1 MGEREIMKW
10 SIRAIALIMCGLAS
24 SGAYAFIY
32 EVKVLKKWDSER
44 KRYHYFIG
52 LSDFHDKQHDATPGQ
67 IEAIQQL
74 LRKMPRQETK
84 VIVEDLSTENHCGR
98 KSCGRFFLNSR
109 GGILGGLAQTC
120 KDHRLDVENVE
131 YRYCRVIAL
140 GPLLHN
146 LKADMSS
153 IPSLKGV
160 RVSDIM
166 QEIQSAADHI
176 KQYNDGSTLSKWYAQ
191 HLRDLAVHIERLKME
206 QYKNMSMAEYVA
218 KHTTHAN
225 RLKTLKYL
233 LTFDSDLLNVLMVH
247 YIQAAADK
255 ERVLAVAG
263 GTHIMHVVE
272 MLKKLGYKEI
282 YSSRPEYFREHN
294 LEKCLGSN
302 VTEGAF
308 CMRPHPVKNEVFKK
322 VANPAAL

>member
-1 MGEREIMKW
+1 MNGA
-10 SIRAIALIMCGLAS
+10 IRAMMLGICGLV
-24 SGAYAFIY
+24 SGGTHAFIY
-32 EVKVLKKWDSER
+32 EVKVLKKWDSAR

-52 LSDFHDKQHDATPGQ
+52 LSDFHDKQHNATPAQ
-67 IEAIQQL
+67 TEAIRQL
-74 LRKMPRQETK
+74 LRQMPRHETK
-84 VIVEDLSTENHCGR
+84 VIVEDLSTENNCGR

-146 LKADMSS
+146 LKADLSS

-166 QEIQSAADHI
+166 QEVQSTADHI
-176 KQYNDGSTLSKWYAQ
+176 KQYNDGSTLSKWYAE

-206 QYKNMSMAEYVA
+206 QYKNISMADYVSR
-218 KHTTHAN
+218 HTTHEN

-247 YIQAAADK
+247 YVQAAADK

-263 GTHIMHVVE
+263 GTHINHVVE
-272 MLKKLGYKEI
+272 MLKKLGYQEA
-282 YSSRPEYFREHN
+282 YSTKPEYFREHN

-302 VTEGAF
+302 ITDGAF
-308 CMRPHPVKNEVFKK
+308 CVRPHPVKGEVFKK
-322 VANPAAL
+322 IANPADL

>member
-1 MGEREIMKW
+1 MNGV
-10 SIRAIALIMCGLAS
+10 IRAMMLGICGLAS
-24 SGAYAFIY
+24 SSTYAFIY
-32 EVKVLKKWDSER
+32 EVKVLKKWDAAH

-52 LSDFHDKQHDATPGQ
+52 FSDFHDKQHNVTPVQ

-74 LRKMPRQETK
+74 LRQMPRQETK

-98 KSCGRFFLNSR
+98 KSCGRFFLNSS

-120 KDHRLDVENVE
+120 KAYRLDVENVE

-146 LKADMSS
+146 LKADVSS

-160 RVSDIM
+160 QVSDIM
-166 QEIQSAADHI
+166 QEVQSTADQI
-176 KQYNDGSTLSKWYAQ
+176 KRYNDGSTLSKWYAQ
-191 HLRDLAVHIERLKME
+191 HLRDIAVHIERLKME
-206 QYKNMSMAEYVA
+206 QYKNMSMAQYVG
-218 KHTTHAN
+218 KHTTQAN

-255 ERVLAVAG
+255 ERVLAFAG

-272 MLKKLGYKEI
+272 MLKKLGYQEV
-282 YSSRPEYFREHN
+282 YSTKPEYFREHN

-302 VTEGAF
+302 VTDGAF
-308 CMRPHPVKNEVFKK
+308 CVRPHPVKDEVFKK
-322 VANPAAL
+322 ISNPTAL